1 MNAPRVHPAWV
12 VIVAGVSVA
21 LHIGKLPPALPVLRE
36 ALDISLLQ
44 AGFLLSLVQLAGM
57 ALGLAIG
64 LSTDAL
70 GLRRSMLL
78 GMGILCGAS
87 ALGGFA
93 QDAHSLL
100 VLRAIEGVGF
110 LLGSMPAPSLL
121 RQLVAP
127 QDLSRMMGWWGA
139 YMPLGT
145 ALALL
150 CAPWVIG
157 ALGWS
162 AWWWALSALSLLAM
176 AWLAQAVPSD
186 AVLRQSQAGSN
197 AVVERWTT
205 RLRLTLHSGGPWWIA
220 LSFAMYS
227 CQWLAVIGFLP
238 TVYAQLGM
246 SSTLNGLLTA
256 TVAAA
261 NMLGNV
267 VSGRFLSQGVPPRRL
282 LVIGFGVMGLGTV
295 LAFGEWQGW
304 ALPAA
309 LRFVSVVLFSAVGGM
324 IPGTLFSMAVRLA
337 PTPSTVSTTVGW
349 MQQWS
354 AAGQFLGP
362 PAVAWVAVQAGGWQW
377 TWLVTVA
384 CCVVGLGLSGL
395 IARALRQPQ
404 EVPNG

>member
-1 MNAPRVHPAWV
+1 MSRSRLHPAWV

-36 ALDISLLQ
+36 ALDISLMQ

-57 ALGLAIG
+57 TLGLAIG
-64 LSTDAL
+64 LGTDAL

-78 GMGILCGAS
+78 GMGILCVAS
-87 ALGGFA
+87 ALGGWA
-93 QDAHSLL
+93 QDAHTLL
-100 VLRAIEGVGF
+100 LLRAIEGVGF
-110 LLGSMPAPSLL
+110 LLGSMPAPSLI
-121 RQLVAP
+121 RQLVTS

-162 AWWWALSALSLLAM
+162 AWWWLLSVLSLAAM
-176 AWLAQAVPSD
+176 VWLARAVPSD
-186 AVLRQSQAGSN
+186 EVLRRRQTLSSSATESW
-197 AVVERWTT
+197 RT
-205 RLRLTLHSGGPWWIA
+205 RLRWTLRSGGPWWIS

-227 CQWLAVIGFLP
+227 CQWLAVVGFLP
-238 TVYAQLGM
+238 TVYAQMGM

-256 TVAAA
+256 GVAAA

-267 VSGRFLSQGVPPRRL
+267 MSGRFLSQGVKPRRL
-282 LVIGFGVMGLGTV
+282 LTLGFAVMGLGT
-295 LAFGEWQGW
+295 LFAFGAWDGW
-304 ALPAA
+304 SLPAPA
-309 LRFVSVVLFSAVGGM
+309 RFVSVVMFSAVGGM
-324 IPGTLFSMAVRLA
+324 IPGTLFALSVRLA

-354 AAGQFLGP
+354 AVGQFLGP
-362 PAVAWVAVQAGGWQW
+362 PAVAWVAVQAGGWHW
-377 TWLVTVA
+377 TWLVTVS
-384 CCVVGLGLSGL
+384 CCVVGMALSGL
-395 IARALRQPQ
+395 IARAVRHKE
-404 EVPNG
+404 EVRGG

>member
-1 MNAPRVHPAWV
+1 MSAWRVHPAWV
-12 VIVAGVSVA
+12 VMVAGVSVA
-21 LHIGKLPPALPVLRE
+21 LHIGKLPPALPVLRD
-36 ALDISLLQ
+36 ALGMSLLQ

-64 LSTDAL
+64 LCTDTL
-70 GLRRSMLL
+70 GLRRSMLW
-78 GMGILCGAS
+78 GMALLAGAS

-93 QDAHSLL
+93 EDARSLL
-100 VLRAIEGVGF
+100 VLRAVEGLGF
-110 LLGSMPAPSLL
+110 LLGSMPAPSLI

-127 QDLSRMMGWWGA
+127 PDLSRMMGWWGA

-162 AWWWALSALSLLAM
+162 AWWWGLSGLSLLAM
-176 AWLAQAVPSD
+176 LWLVRAVPPDQPWAPGTQTS
-186 AVLRQSQAGSN
+186 VKTG
-197 AVVERWTT
+197 ERWQT
-205 RLRLTLHSGGPWWIA
+205 RLGQTLRSGGPWWVS

-227 CQWLAVIGFLP
+227 CQWLAVVGFLP
-238 TVYAQLGM
+238 TVYAHMGM
-246 SSTLNGLLTA
+246 SSTLNGVLTA

-261 NMLGNV
+261 NILGNV
-267 VSGRFLSQGVPPRRL
+267 ASGRWLSRGVAPRL
-282 LVIGFGVMGLGTV
+282 LLGVGFGVMGLGTV
-295 LAFGEWQGW
+295 LAFGAWDGEV
-304 ALPAA
+304 LPAS
-309 LRFVSVVLFSAVGGM
+309 LRFVSVLLFSAVGGVV
-324 IPGTLFSMAVRLA
+324 PGTLFSMAVRLA

-362 PAVAWVAVQAGGWQW
+362 PAVAWVAVQSGGWHW

-384 CCVVGLGLSGL
+384 CCLVGWLLSGL
-395 IARALRQPQ
+395 IAQSLRQQ
-404 EVPNG
+404 QGVPGG

>member
-1 MNAPRVHPAWV
+1 MNASRVHPAWV

-64 LSTDAL
+64 LGTDAL

-78 GMGILCGAS
+78 GMGTLCGAS

-93 QDAHSLL
+93 QDANSLL

-162 AWWWALSALSLLAM
+162 AWWWALSALSLVAM
-176 AWLAQAVPSD
+176 VWLARAVPSD

-197 AVVERWTT
+197 AVVERWPA
-205 RLRLTLHSGGPWWIA
+205 RLRLTLQSGGPWWIA

-267 VSGRFLSQGVPPRRL
+267 MSGRFLSQGVPPRRL

-395 IARALRQPQ
+395 IARALSHPQ

>member
-1 MNAPRVHPAWV
+1 
-12 VIVAGVSVA
+12 
-21 LHIGKLPPALPVLRE
+21 
-36 ALDISLLQ
+36 
-44 AGFLLSLVQLAGM
+44 
-57 ALGLAIG
+57 
-64 LSTDAL
+64 
-70 GLRRSMLL
+70 
-78 GMGILCGAS
+78 
-87 ALGGFA
+87 
-93 QDAHSLL
+93 
-100 VLRAIEGVGF
+100 
-110 LLGSMPAPSLL
+110 
-121 RQLVAP
+121 
-127 QDLSRMMGWWGA
+127 
-139 YMPLGT
+139 
-145 ALALL
+145 
-150 CAPWVIG
+150 
-157 ALGWS
+157 
-162 AWWWALSALSLLAM
+162 
-176 AWLAQAVPSD
+176 
-186 AVLRQSQAGSN
+186 
-197 AVVERWTT
+197 
-205 RLRLTLHSGGPWWIA
+205 
-220 LSFAMYS
+220 MYS

-267 VSGRFLSQGVPPRRL
+267 MSGRFLSQGVPPRRL
-282 LVIGFGVMGLGTV
+282 LVIGFGIMGLGTV

-395 IARALRQPQ
+395 IARALSHPQ

>member
-1 MNAPRVHPAWV
+1 MSAARWHPAWV
-12 VIVAGVSVA
+12 VMVAGVSVA

-36 ALDISLLQ
+36 ALNISLMQ

-57 ALGLAIG
+57 SLGLAIG
-64 LSTDAL
+64 LGTDAL

-78 GMGILCGAS
+78 GMAILCGAS
-87 ALGGFA
+87 ALGGWA
-93 QDAHSLL
+93 QDAQTLL

-110 LLGSMPAPSLL
+110 LLGSMPAPSLI

-127 QDLSRMMGWWGA
+127 QDLNRMMGWWGA

-162 AWWWALSALSLLAM
+162 AWWWLLSVLSLAAM
-176 AWLAQAVPSD
+176 VWLAWAVPSD
-186 AVLRQSQAGSN
+186 AVLRQRQTLA
-197 AVVERWTT
+197 AVPTQSWQT
-205 RLRLTLHSGGPWWIA
+205 RLGLTLRAGGPWWIS

-227 CQWLAVIGFLP
+227 CQWLAVVGFLP
-238 TVYAQLGM
+238 TVYAQMGM
-246 SSTLNGLLTA
+246 SNTLNGLLTA
-256 TVAAA
+256 LVAAA

-267 VSGRFLSQGVPPRRL
+267 MSGRFLSQGVPPRRL
-282 LVIGFGVMGLGTV
+282 LLIGFGVMGLGTV
-295 LAFGEWQGW
+295 LAFGAWDGW
-304 ALPAA
+304 ALPAP

-337 PTPSTVSTTVGW
+337 PTSSTVSTTVGW

-354 AAGQFLGP
+354 AVGQFFGP

-384 CCVVGLGLSGL
+384 CCVVGMGLSGL

-404 EVPNG
+404 EMPNG